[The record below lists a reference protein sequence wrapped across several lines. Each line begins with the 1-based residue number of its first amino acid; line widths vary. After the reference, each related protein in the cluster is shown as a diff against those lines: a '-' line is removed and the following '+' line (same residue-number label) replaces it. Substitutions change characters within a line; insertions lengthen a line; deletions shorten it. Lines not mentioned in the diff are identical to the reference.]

1 MLSTIMLA
9 SLCLRGFGTSLDQ
22 ARALVHRPAQK
33 EGSAGRKD
41 SGGGSRRKT
50 VPADAPQQP
59 LDLLPRHR
67 LVPQPG
73 GFEGCL
79 LIDEQADAGNL
90 AFLDA
95 HRLEDRAVQWKPAP
109 RGIEVHVEQDEHL
122 IARRQRAVQMNLHR
136 SKYLVEIAKVRS
148 GGLGPAIDAAIGH
161 LPRVVPLKNRRSRTP
176 ARRQARLRS
185 MPRSSGARS

>member
-9 SLCLRGFGTSLDQ
+9 PPSVFGLWYEPRSGASACPSTG
-22 ARALVHRPAQK
+22 QK
-33 EGSAGRKD
+33 GGSAGRKD

-50 VPADAPQQP
+50 VPADAPQQS
-59 LDLLPRHR
+59 LDVPPRNH

-136 SKYLVEIAKVRS
+136 SKYLVEIAKVRG